1 MLRFHYPTEI
11 DRMPTPAR
19 FLTLA
24 VIGLAAAAAV
34 WAAGPAPAPP
44 VEGQDYRS
52 LTPPRPTSTPG
63 KIEVVEFF
71 SYGCPHCAKF
81 NPLVSAWIAKQP
93 KDVAFQR
100 VAVSYGRPQWM
111 NLARAY
117 YALQASGG
125 LKQLDA
131 ALFRAIHDERQNLF
145 DEQSLADWVGKQGG
159 DATAFANAYVSFGVN
174 SETVRADQMAEDFA
188 IDAIPTLAVNG
199 RYVVISPTQAAD
211 EEQTFRE
218 LLALADRV
226 IAMAR
231 ATSPRPAVP
240 AAAKAPAPKSR

>member
-1 MLRFHYPTEI
+1 
-11 DRMPTPAR
+11 MPTPAR

-24 VIGLAAAAAV
+24 AAIGLGAAV
-34 WAAGPAPAPP
+34 AVCASAPAPAPP

-52 LTPPRPTSTPG
+52 LTPPRPTSSPG

-71 SYGCPHCAKF
+71 SYACPHCAKF
-81 NPLVSAWIAKQP
+81 NPLVRAWIAKQP
-93 KDVAFQR
+93 KDVAFKR

-117 YALQASGG
+117 YALEASGG
-125 LKQLDA
+125 LNKLDA

-199 RYVVISPTQAAD
+199 RYVVISPAQAAD

-218 LLALADRV
+218 LLTLADRV

-231 ATSPRPAVP
+231 SNAPR
-240 AAAKAPAPKSR
+240 AAAAPARAPVKPR